1 MELNDTVV
9 SSMAMGAVFKDYVRL
24 LCIQD
29 R

>member
-9 SSMAMGAVFKDYVRL
+9 GSMAMGAVFKDYVRL
-24 LCIQD
+24 LSYQD